1 MNLYEKF
8 IQAIKPTWEDSEPFP
23 RYEDRDEGSF
33 RVLHLTQAEFEFL
46 KDFIREE
53 IRTDE
58 FLVSVSTNLPRDRK
72 YFKWAKKRNKTLSEI
87 QRKLKNESRP

>member
-8 IQAIKPTWEDSEPFP
+8 IEAIKPTWEYSEPFP

-33 RVLHLTQAEFEFL
+33 RVLRLTQAEFEFL
-46 KDFIREE
+46 KGFLREE
-53 IRTDE
+53 IRVAEGVMSFGIDE
-58 FLVSVSTNLPRDRK
+58 LQDRA

>member
-8 IQAIKPTWEDSEPFP
+8 IEAIKPTWEYSEPFP
-23 RYEDRDEGSF
+23 RYQDRDEGSF

-53 IRTDE
+53 IRTEEVAMSFGTDE
-58 FLVSVSTNLPRDRK
+58 LQDRK
-72 YFKWAKKRNKTLSEI
+72 YFKWVKKRNKTLSEI

>member
-8 IQAIKPTWEDSEPFP
+8 IQSIKPTWEITEPFP
-23 RYEDRDEGSF
+23 SYKDRDENSF

-53 IRTDE
+53 IRTEEVVMSFGIDE
-58 FLVSVSTNLPRDRK
+58 LQDRK